1 MNGERLVDPRQTH
14 GLLPGVLGGGA
25 KFSVNVSRRCLMQ
38 IKHVLGGLIVVV
50 LISGFSSR
58 AMAEFFPWWAF
69 DSVLEEV

>member
-1 MNGERLVDPRQTH
+1 
-14 GLLPGVLGGGA
+14 
-25 KFSVNVSRRCLMQ
+25 MQ